1 MRRRSSIAGGALIKL
16 VVLVAL
22 VGTVLGAGLFA
33 WSRVRGG
40 VAGAADAGG
49 EAADG
54 EQTAEGDGEDVLT
67 QTLERNCPRPA
78 SAMPGTSPSRCCP
91 ARASRSCAA
100 SPIAASS
107 RRCCSSASTTRSK
120 TIT

>member
-22 VGTVLGAGLFA
+22 VGTVLGGGLFA

-54 EQTAEGDGEDVLT
+54 EQTAEGDGEDD
-67 QTLERNCPRPA
+67 A
-78 SAMPGTSPSRCCP
+78 D
-91 ARASRSCAA
+91 
-100 SPIAASS
+100 
-107 RRCCSSASTTRSK
+107 
-120 TIT
+120 